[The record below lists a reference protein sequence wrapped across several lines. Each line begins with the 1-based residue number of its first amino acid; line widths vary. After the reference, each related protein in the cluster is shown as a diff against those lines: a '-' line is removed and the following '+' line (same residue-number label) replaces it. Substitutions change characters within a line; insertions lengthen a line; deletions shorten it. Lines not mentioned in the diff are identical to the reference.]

1 MLLQW
6 SLAVFIFAA
15 ITDWYDGW
23 LARRWGYVTR
33 WGAFLDPLADKVL
46 TSAALLAYAYLGLV
60 SGWMVWIIVIRDAI
74 ITILRSYAEYKGKPV
89 DTSKLAKIKTF
100 AQYVL
105 IYYLLI
111 FYVAQNTPSIEENF
125 SGTIK
130 VLLNY
135 SFIYFSMV
143 IITGISLWTGIM
155 YFIDNWKIFRTR
167 ITIKRIWNHRLL
179 RSSSPLRSFPV
190 IHQSH
195 PVPWA
200 VQSRFSF
207 TSFQDSNHSRLSV
220 RRYSLYFFGGSK
232 QELQW
237 KNGTATIQPR

>member
-1 MLLQW
+1 MKFFSPPNQLTFLRILLTPVFLVFLLSSNSILRQW
-6 SLAVFIFAA
+6 SLAVFIIAA

-46 TSAALLAYAYLGLV
+46 TSAALLAYSYLGLV

-89 DTSKLAKIKTF
+89 DTSKLAKTKTF

-125 SGTIK
+125 DGLTK
-130 VLLNY
+130 TLLNY
-135 SFIYFSMV
+135 SFIYSVMV
-143 IITGISLWTGIM
+143 IITGITLWTGII
-155 YFIDNWKIFRTR
+155 YIIDNWK
-167 ITIKRIWNHRLL
+167 TIRELYE
-179 RSSSPLRSFPV
+179 SSNK
-190 IHQSH
+190 
-195 PVPWA
+195 
-200 VQSRFSF
+200 FS
-207 TSFQDSNHSRLSV
+207 
-220 RRYSLYFFGGSK
+220 
-232 QELQW
+232 E
-237 KNGTATIQPR
+237 PE